1 MKILN
6 LFRKQPPKE
15 PPTPFE
21 TMAAFSRFQI
31 VQECSPQFYQQH
43 HDAIDMTVGFIG
55 FLGEQHEYLKQT
67 FMVTNAPIPDI
78 ARTLEQAMSQMELEQ
93 RTLDFIDSTM
103 TVVMQKLHGVVTA
116 PDLPPYLKDCVWPIV
131 GAFES

>member
-1 MKILN
+1 MNIFN
-6 LFRKQPPKE
+6 SFRKQPQKE

-21 TMAAFSRFQI
+21 TMAAFSRFQN
-31 VQECSPQFYQQH
+31 VQECSPEFYQKH

-55 FLGEQHEYLKQT
+55 FLGQQHEHFAQT
-67 FMVTNAPIPDI
+67 FTFSNAPIPDI
-78 ARTLEQAMSQMELEQ
+78 ARTLEQAMPQMDLEQ

-116 PDLPPYLKDCVWPIV
+116 PDLPPYLQDCVWPIV